1 MWIRSQD
8 KEILIKAVCIYLCGE
23 NHIYA
28 SSVEI
33 GKYSTKEK
41 ALKVLD
47 MIERLIYDYQIGGVF
62 QMPQD
67 DEVEACKKITASVIL
82 KYQKETKKITM
93 TTEGF
98 KRLSRELCD
107 IYGLTDREAVDI
119 LNNNNVL
126 EILRKYEEVEE

>member
-23 NHIYA
+23 NHTKWDYHRIYA
-28 SSVEI
+28 SSAEGDNWYI

-47 MIERLIYDYQIGGVF
+47 MIQKLICDYKIRGLF

-67 DEVEACKKITASVIL
+67 DEVE
-82 KYQKETKKITM
+82 E
-93 TTEGF
+93 
-98 KRLSRELCD
+98 
-107 IYGLTDREAVDI
+107 
-119 LNNNNVL
+119 
-126 EILRKYEEVEE
+126 